1 MNNNRDCRVG
11 QLTKNPPFWRSCG
24 LGGKPPLQERKKG
37 SIFFSLFNFSCLRGM
52 LLRFPKNYTPRVIDY
67 LGFSAFQSASLA
79 TLLQNRL
86 QCDPISSQYIEIV
99 KKNVTNIRILG
110 LQLHTIY
117 ILSTLSNCK
126 MFLLFSR

>member
-11 QLTKNPPFWRSCG
+11 QLTLSTFLVKLRIRD
-24 LGGKPPLQERKKG
+24 KPPLQERKKVA
-37 SIFFSLFNFSCLRGM
+37 FSLALSCLRGM
-52 LLRFPKNYTPRVIDY
+52 LFSFKKNYTPRVIDY

-99 KKNVTNIRILG
+99 KKCYQYSNSGAPIAYHLYPVNPV
-110 LQLHTIY
+110 QL
-117 ILSTLSNCK
+117 
-126 MFLLFSR
+126 

>member
-11 QLTKNPPFWRSCG
+11 QLTLSTFLVKLRIRD
-24 LGGKPPLQERKKG
+24 KPPLQERKKG
-37 SIFFSLFNFSCLRGM
+37 SIFFSLFSCLRGT
-52 LLRFPKNYTPRVIDY
+52 LFSFPTNYTPRVIDY

-86 QCDPISSQYIEIV
+86 QCDPVPYNISKLL
-99 KKNVTNIRILG
+99 KKNVTNIRIQG

-126 MFLLFSR
+126 MFLLFCLIL